1 MRRFWSRI
9 LAFAQNFGIMTSMK
23 AAPILLFMAALL
35 ASNPSPALAAAS
47 GAFSET
53 LSEHVYKIKT
63 PEPPKPKVQSFGFSI
78 LDQGIS
84 DISRSLM
91 LRLAYR
97 QLFATDDSNLQGYVL
112 SADFEHLFGTHP
124 ALLNRFVQAADT
136 GIYPNFN
143 ELGVG
148 FGYRWSYQNFAII
161 PQVHVRDMMAFG
173 QNVNQH
179 LVGFEPGL
187 RLEYWIYPE
196 VARLSVDYGFN
207 VPFMHLA
214 NQTSDISPFTLSLHR
229 INTELSYRLIENLD
243 LVAGFYWW
251 QVPSQLGSGGI
262 TSTTLSNVTGF
273 QIGGALVF

>member
-1 MRRFWSRI
+1 MMPLDSFPI
-9 LAFAQNFGIMTSMK
+9 LAFAENFGMMTSMK
-23 AAPILLFMAALL
+23 AAPFLLFMAALSVL
-35 ASNPSPALAAAS
+35 NQAPVLAADTEILPERS
-47 GAFSET
+47 FD
-53 LSEHVYKIKT
+53 VKT
-63 PEPPKPKVQSFGFSI
+63 PAPPLPKVQSFSFSI

-97 QLFATDDSNLQGYVL
+97 QLFPTDAARTQGYVF

-124 ALLNRFVQAADT
+124 ALLNRFVQASDT

-143 ELGVG
+143 ELGAG
-148 FGYRWSYQNFAII
+148 FGYRFAYQNFALI

-196 VARLSVDYGFN
+196 VARLSIDYGFN

-214 NQTSDISPFTLSLHR
+214 NQTSDVSPFTLSLHR
-229 INTELSYRLIENLD
+229 INTELSYRVIENLD
-243 LVAGFYWW
+243 VVAGFYWW
-251 QVPSQLGSGGI
+251 QVPAQLGSGGI

-273 QIGGALVF
+273 QVGGALVF